1 MIDRTISH
9 YKIVEKLGEGGMGV
23 VYKAH
28 DMKMNRPVAV
38 KFLSHETLVTE
49 DDKERFLTEAQAAA
63 ALNHPGICTVHGIDE
78 AEGLTFI
85 VMEFIEGR
93 SLQDRIKTEP
103 LLIDE
108 VLDVAIQVAEGLKHA
123 HGRGI
128 IHRDIKSSNIMV
140 SGAGR
145 AKIMDFGLAKIRGA
159 SRTTKTHRLMG
170 TIAYMSPEQASG
182 EHVDHRTDIWSLGV
196 ILYEMLTGRLPFRS
210 ERDEAVIYGI
220 LNEDPAPVG
229 NLRAGVPME
238 LEHMVSA
245 MLEKDPA
252 GRLSDAGEVL
262 AGLRH
267 IRSIDIGAGYR
278 GGGKSLAVLPFRN
291 ISPDTESDYFSDGL
305 TEELLIGLS
314 RLKDVRVASR
324 TTCMRYKGTDKDIKS
339 IGFEVGAR
347 YILEG
352 SVRKFGDDLRISV
365 QLVDVGDDR
374 QLWAE
379 TYKGAFSDVFDIQE
393 SVSRQ
398 IVDSL
403 TLKLTP
409 HERVVLGKRSTLS
422 PEAFDLYLRGRECLY
437 GLTKKTLKQAIRH
450 FKRAVE
456 LDPRYAA
463 AYAGLGET
471 YATLYQN
478 YDRDDAWLEK
488 SIEACLSALM
498 YDSSLAEAY
507 AALGLSYF
515 QKGSIDEALDASRKA
530 IELDPNSFTGYWIL
544 GRIYH
549 SMGREEEAADCF
561 RKVITLNP
569 HFFTAYK
576 DLAMSYE
583 RLGMADEYE
592 RVLQASLDVYPGY
605 LRKHPDD
612 GRAHMYYAVNLAE
625 VGRTDEAKH
634 EAARA
639 IELSPTEP
647 LMFYNA
653 ACFYSRIKEGKLAIE
668 SLKRAISEGFEY
680 YDWIKADPDLDNIRS
695 DPEYAGLVEGK

>member
-1 MIDRTISH
+1 
-9 YKIVEKLGEGGMGV
+9 
-23 VYKAH
+23 
-28 DMKMNRPVAV
+28 
-38 KFLSHETLVTE
+38 
-49 DDKERFLTEAQAAA
+49 
-63 ALNHPGICTVHGIDE
+63 
-78 AEGLTFI
+78 
-85 VMEFIEGR
+85 
-93 SLQDRIKTEP
+93 
-103 LLIDE
+103 
-108 VLDVAIQVAEGLKHA
+108 
-123 HGRGI
+123 
-128 IHRDIKSSNIMV
+128 
-140 SGAGR
+140 
-145 AKIMDFGLAKIRGA
+145 
-159 SRTTKTHRLMG
+159 
-170 TIAYMSPEQASG
+170 
-182 EHVDHRTDIWSLGV
+182 
-196 ILYEMLTGRLPFRS
+196 MLTGRLPFGG
-210 ERDEAVIYGI
+210 ERDEAIIYAI
-220 LNEDPAPVG
+220 LNQDPAPVG

-245 MLEKDPA
+245 MLEKDPEE
-252 GRLSDAGEVL
+252 RLSDAGEVL
-262 AGLRH
+262 AGLLH
-267 IRSIDIGAGYR
+267 IRSIDIAAGDS

-291 ISPDTESDYFSDGL
+291 IGPDTESDYFSDGL

-324 TTCMRYKGTDKDIKS
+324 TTCMRYKGTDKDVKS

-352 SVRKFGDDLRISV
+352 SVRKSGDDLRISV
-365 QLVDVGDDR
+365 RLVDVGDDG

-437 GLTKKTLKQAIRH
+437 GLTKNTLEQAIRH
-450 FKRAVE
+450 FKMAIE

-478 YDRDDAWLEK
+478 YDRDETWLEK
-488 SIEACLSALM
+488 SIEACLGALM

-561 RKVITLNP
+561 QKVIALNP

-583 RLGMADEYE
+583 RLGKADEYE
-592 RVLQASLDVYPGY
+592 RVLKASLDVYPGY

-625 VGRTDEAKH
+625 VGRTDEAKQ

-653 ACFYSRIKEGKLAIE
+653 ACFYSRIGEGKSAIE

-680 YDWIKADPDLDNIRS
+680 YDWIKADPDLENIRS
-695 DPEYAGLVEGK
+695 YPEYSILIEGK